1 MKSLFK
7 ITLASCLLIAGVN
20 KSYSQVDFDT
30 FLEAG
35 IADANTLLESYM
47 EPAFVGFGIGMNS
60 GWYNTAK
67 PHKFLGFDLNLSV
80 SAAKVPDSKQFF
92 TFVNGDYQNV
102 GLSNPSDNRLPTLFG
117 PNLGADDL
125 PELTFYEPG
134 SNKQNELV
142 RITAPTGLGM
152 DEDFPINAVPVP
164 MIQLGVGVFKGTE
177 VKLRYIP
184 EQTIDDNGKEQG
196 SVKLFGIG
204 IMHDIKSFLP
214 ADKLLPLDLSL
225 FVGYTSLNS
234 TVSVDADAGQFAEFD
249 ASAITAQIVASKKLL
264 FFTAFAGVGYAK
276 SDIDFGLK
284 GDYTTE
290 TTTYTDP
297 INFNYS
303 NSGLRANVGFRLRL
317 LIFNISGEYA
327 IQEYNTYT
335 VGFGLGFR

>member
-7 ITLASCLLIAGVN
+7 ITLAACFLAVMAN
-20 KSYSQVDFDT
+20 RSYAQIDFDT

-35 IADANTLLESYM
+35 IEDANTLLESYM

-67 PHKFLGFDLNLSV
+67 PHKFLGFDLNLSI

-92 TFVNGDYQNV
+92 TFRDSDYSNV
-102 GLSNPSDNRLPTLFG
+102 RLSNPSDNRLPTLFG

-125 PELTFYEPG
+125 PELTFLDPG
-134 SNKQNELV
+134 TGQELV
-142 RITAPTGLGM
+142 RITGPTGLGI
-152 DEDFPINAVPVP
+152 DEDLPINAVPVP
-164 MIQLGVGVFKGTE
+164 MIQLGVGLFKGTE

-184 EQTIDDNGKEQG
+184 EQNFDDNGEEQG

-204 IMHDIKSFLP
+204 VMHDIKSLLP
-214 ADKLLPLDLSL
+214 ADKLLPFDLSL
-225 FVGYTSLNS
+225 FVGYTALTSN
-234 TVSVDADAGQFAEFD
+234 VYVDAAAGQFAEFD
-249 ASAITAQIVASKKLL
+249 ASALTAQVVASKKLAI
-264 FFTAFAGVGYAK
+264 FTAFAGVGYAK

-284 GDYTTE
+284 GNYTTE

-297 INFNYS
+297 INFNFS

-335 VGFGLGFR
+335 LGFGVGFR

>member
-7 ITLASCLLIAGVN
+7 ITLASCLLTLIAN
-20 KSYSQVDFDT
+20 QSFSQVDFDT

-35 IADANTLLESYM
+35 IEDANTLLESYM

-67 PHKFLGFDLNLSV
+67 PHKFLGFDLNVSI

-92 TFVNGDYQNV
+92 TFRDADYVNV

-142 RITAPTGLGM
+142 RITAPTGLGI
-152 DEDFPINAVPVP
+152 DESLPINAVPVP
-164 MIQLGVGVFKGTE
+164 MIQLGVGLFKGTE

-184 EQTIDDNGKEQG
+184 EQNFDDNGEDQG

-204 IMHDIKSFLP
+204 VMHDIKSLLP
-214 ADKLLPLDLSL
+214 ADKLLPLDISL
-225 FVGYTSLNS
+225 FVGYTSLTSN
-234 TVSVDADAGQFAEFD
+234 VYVDAAADQFAQFE
-249 ASAITAQIVASKKLL
+249 ASALTAQVVASKKLAI
-264 FFTAFAGVGYAK
+264 FTAFAGVGYAK

-284 GDYTTE
+284 GNYTTE

-297 INFNYS
+297 INFNFS

-335 VGFGLGFR
+335 LGFGVGFR

>member
-7 ITLASCLLIAGVN
+7 ITAVSCFLTLVVSQ
-20 KSYSQVDFDT
+20 SYAQIDFDS

-35 IADANTLLESYM
+35 VEDANQLLESYM
-47 EPAFVGFGIGMNS
+47 EPAFVGFGIGMNC

-67 PHKFLGFDLNLSV
+67 PHKFLGFDLNFSI

-92 TFVNGDYQNV
+92 TFRDADYNNV
-102 GLSNPSDNRLPTLFG
+102 RLSNPNDNRLPTLFG

-125 PELTFYEPG
+125 PELTFLDPNSG
-134 SNKQNELV
+134 QELV
-142 RITAPTGLGM
+142 RITSPTGLGI
-152 DEDFPINAVPVP
+152 DEDLPINAVPVP
-164 MIQLGVGVFKGTE
+164 MIQLGVGLFKGTE

-184 EQTIDDNGKEQG
+184 EQNFDDNGEDQG

-204 IMHDIKSFLP
+204 VMHDIKSFLP
-214 ADKLLPLDLSL
+214 ADKLLPFDLSL
-225 FVGYTSLNS
+225 FVGYTSLTSN
-234 TVSVDADAGQFAEFD
+234 VYVDSDANQFAEFD
-249 ASAITAQIVASKKLL
+249 ASAITAQVVASKKLAIL
-264 FFTAFAGVGYAK
+264 TAFAGVGYAK

-284 GDYTTE
+284 GNYTTE

-297 INFNYS
+297 INFNFS

-335 VGFGLGFR
+335 LGFGVGFR

>member
-1 MKSLFK
+1 MKPLFK
-7 ITLASCLLIAGVN
+7 ITLASCLLIFTVSRSNA
-20 KSYSQVDFDT
+20 QIDFDT

-67 PHKFLGFDLNLSV
+67 PHKFLGFDLNISV

-92 TFVNGDYQNV
+92 TFVNSDYQNV
-102 GLSNPSDNRLPTLFG
+102 SLSDPADNRLPTLFG

-142 RITAPTGLGM
+142 RITAPTGLGI
-152 DEDFPINAVPVP
+152 EEEFHINAVPVP
-164 MIQLGVGVFKGTE
+164 MVQLGVGLIKGTE

-184 EQTIDDNGKEQG
+184 ELTFESDGQEDG

-204 IMHDIKSFLP
+204 VMHDIKSLLP

-225 FVGYTSLNS
+225 FVGYTSLTSN
-234 TVSVDADAGQFAEFD
+234 VYVDADAGQFAQFD
-249 ASAITAQIVASKKLL
+249 ASAITAQVVASKKIAIL
-264 FFTAFAGVGYAK
+264 TAFAGLGYAK
-276 SDIDFGLK
+276 SDVDFALK

-290 TTTYTDP
+290 TETYTDP
-297 INFNYS
+297 ISFNYS
-303 NSGLRANVGFRLRL
+303 NSGLRANVGLRLSL

-335 VGFGLGFR
+335 IGFGVGLR

>member
-7 ITLASCLLIAGVN
+7 ITFASCLLTLILN
-20 KSYSQVDFDT
+20 QSYAQIDFDT

-35 IADANTLLESYM
+35 VADANTLLESYM

-67 PHKFLGFDLNLSV
+67 PHKFLGFDLNLSI

-92 TFVNGDYQNV
+92 TFRDADYQNV
-102 GLSNPSDNRLPTLFG
+102 RLSNPNDNRLPTLFG

-125 PELTFYEPG
+125 PELTFLDPNSG
-134 SNKQNELV
+134 NELV
-142 RITAPTGLGM
+142 RITAPTGLGIE
-152 DEDFPINAVPVP
+152 EDLPINAVPVP
-164 MIQLGVGVFKGTE
+164 MVQLGVGLIKGTE
-177 VKLRYIP
+177 LKLRFIP
-184 EQTIDDNGKEQG
+184 EQTFDDNGEDQG

-204 IMHDIKSFLP
+204 VMHDIKSLLP

-225 FVGYTSLNS
+225 FVGYTSLTSN
-234 TVSVDADAGQFAEFD
+234 VYVDAAADQFAQFD
-249 ASAITAQIVASKKLL
+249 ASAITAQIVASKKLAI
-264 FFTAFAGVGYAK
+264 FTAFAGVGYAK
-276 SDIDFGLK
+276 SDIDFALK

-290 TTTYTDP
+290 TSTFTDP
-297 INFNYS
+297 INFNFS

-335 VGFGLGFR
+335 IGFGLGFR

>member
-7 ITLASCLLIAGVN
+7 ITLASCLLTLGVN
-20 KSYSQVDFDT
+20 QSYAQIDLDS

-35 IADANTLLESYM
+35 VADANTLLESYM

-67 PHKFLGFDLNLSV
+67 PHKFLGFDLNLSI

-92 TFVNGDYQNV
+92 TFRDADYNNV
-102 GLSNPSDNRLPTLFG
+102 RLSNPNDNRLPTLFG

-125 PELTFYEPG
+125 PELTFLDPNSG
-134 SNKQNELV
+134 AELV
-142 RITAPTGLGM
+142 RITSPTGLGI
-152 DEDFPINAVPVP
+152 DEDLPINAVPIP
-164 MIQLGVGVFKGTE
+164 MVQLGIGVFKGTE

-184 EQTIDDNGKEQG
+184 EQTIDDNGQEQG

-204 IMHDIKSFLP
+204 VMHDIKSLLP
-214 ADKLLPLDLSL
+214 ADKLLPLDISL

-234 TVSVDADAGQFAEFD
+234 TVSVDADLGQFAEFD
-249 ASAITAQIVASKKLL
+249 ASAITAQIVASKKLAI
-264 FFTAFAGVGYAK
+264 FTAFAGVGYAK

-284 GDYTTE
+284 GNYTTE

-297 INFNYS
+297 INFNFS

-335 VGFGLGFR
+335 LGFGVGFR